1 MYFAK
6 LLPLNILKCSL
17 GIVLV
22 AILGGGCNV
31 DEIVIEMTPNND
43 TPEFAFRYLRKP
55 EEPVRVFSI
64 EVSTVGNEDILW
76 SLHARENMDISGP
89 ARYQELPVR
98 ERSKV
103 DWSRVQ
109 GVPLNRVVFSE
120 VPAGFEQT
128 IPGRS
133 HRLLLENGKRYR
145 MRIMSG
151 AGEGAVEFTLTME
164 CKKIFLTPLSRQ
176 HKGFTG
182 ADRC

>member
-1 MYFAK
+1 MLSTAIKISVEIEAKGMRSHVFAK

-76 SLHARENMDISGP
+76 SLHARENMGISGQV
-89 ARYQELPVR
+89 RYQELPVR

-109 GVPLNRVVFSE
+109 
-120 VPAGFEQT
+120 AC
-128 IPGRS
+128 RS
-133 HRLLLENGKRYR
+133 IE
-145 MRIMSG
+145 
-151 AGEGAVEFTLTME
+151 
-164 CKKIFLTPLSRQ
+164 
-176 HKGFTG
+176 
-182 ADRC
+182 